1 MATPIPLE
9 IAPRD
14 PRAELRSKIEN
25 APVEHAEALLSAYEL
40 LQSLHDK
47 GMLDTLRGAIGS
59 SEQTLK
65 MLVDATKSA
74 EAIRGMRNVVL
85 LAKLLS
91 AIEPDTLRDTK
102 QEPLSLLQLFKK
114 LNSRDTRRA
123 LTMLTCA
130 LESAG
135 KTLNG

>member
-14 PRAELRSKIEN
+14 PREELRARLEN
-25 APVEHAEALLSAYEL
+25 APLDHAEALLATYEV
-40 LQSLHDK
+40 LQGLHDK
-47 GMLDTLRGAIGS
+47 GMLDFLRGAIGS
-59 SEQTLK
+59 SEQTLT
-65 MLVDATKSA
+65 MLVDATKSP
-74 EAIRGMRNVVL
+74 EAVRGIRNAVL

-91 AIEPDTLRDTK
+91 AVDPEMLRGK
-102 QEPLSLLQLFKK
+102 GVEPLSLLQLFKK
-114 LNSRDTRRA
+114 LNSADTRRA
-123 LTMLTCA
+123 LTVLTCA